1 MTTLLAHILVLGLP
15 GAAIFALVCFMT
27 KRRRI
32 WFGALFG
39 TLVAISVYLFFIRLY
54 NNPNAQVNIIKP
66 VDQSVVNGTWIN
78 IEGTVSPPDARV
90 HVLVHPDQDLHWW
103 VQKEA
108 MRGIKG
114 AWKAEV
120 SLGSL
125 ENGKET
131 HFQIIAVASTIPI
144 ILESI
149 CNLELNE
156 GERLKRPPALPSTE
170 IVTIW
175 RKQ

>member
-15 GAAIFALVCFMT
+15 GAAIFALVCWLT

-32 WFGALFG
+32 WFSVLFG
-39 TLVAISVYLFFIRLY
+39 TGMAISVYLFCIYLY
-54 NNPNAQVNIIKP
+54 NNPRAQVNIIQP
-66 VDQSVVNGTWIN
+66 VDQSVVNGAWMN

-90 HVLVHPDQDLHWW
+90 HVLVHPDQDLYWW

-108 MRGIKG
+108 IRGIKG

-125 ENGKET
+125 ENGKRT

-144 ILESI
+144 LLESI
-149 CNLELNE
+149 CNLALVE
-156 GERLKRPPALPSTE
+156 GEQLKRPPALPSTE

-175 RKQ
+175 REQ